1 MLYFSKKEAKAIII
15 LGVFLFLGW
24 ILPYMFWRMQPKI
37 IKNCT
42 PLPIS
47 KTELKISP
55 DHSKNE
61 ALNPSSTYA
70 PNPTQSYIPK
80 PTLFYF
86 NPNTLDS
93 MGWTQLGLKPKTIL
107 TLKKYLNKGG
117 RFKKPEDL
125 LKIYGLNPK
134 LAQTLIPFIQIPTPL
149 PFKNKSTYIQDQH
162 DTKQTKYDINTVSAG
177 KLIAVSGLPPELVFK
192 IMGFRKHLGCF
203 VQLEQLRETF
213 TMTDSF
219 YLELMKHIY
228 ITKPNLPFLVIDSVK
243 PAHLTS
249 LKIFNKKEAYQFIN
263 FYKKFNAGFNWDV
276 LGGLSWVQANQKDSL
291 KKYFYYHTP

>member
-1 MLYFSKKEAKAIII
+1 MFYFSKKEAKAIII
-15 LGVFLFLGW
+15 LGLFLFVGW
-24 ILPYMFWRMQPKI
+24 ILPYLFWRLGPKF
-37 IKNCT
+37 IKNT
-42 PLPIS
+42 RQQNVL
-47 KTELKISP
+47 T
-55 DHSKNE
+55 
-61 ALNPSSTYA
+61 NPSKVTQNNP
-70 PNPTQSYIPK
+70 PNVAANGTHTNKLELENASLSASA
-80 PTLFYF
+80 LFLF

-93 MGWTQLGLKPKTIL
+93 FGWAKLGLKPKTIL
-107 TLKKYLNKGG
+107 TIKKYLNKGG
-117 RFKKPEDL
+117 RFKNPEDL